1 MQKNAPFG
9 LTRIGGLDEKQI
21 RIVKKVFDDA
31 TKGENLDEK
40 LATALRLVGEY
51 KENSIR
57 PIKKRLRDNE
67 DFMTTLSQIQNMD
80 RVTQRSC
87 LNVLDQIH
95 AALKGKVAQ
104 VERAEF
110 SKQFPLGVE
119 RPQNVQGV
127 TKSVTSVTQR
137 NNDADALEA
146 REMTQ
151 DQLRAFWSKVANS
164 EEADGWP
171 ASQRVR
177 ASELLAKSLGMFDEP
192 PKEVVVEKPFQV
204 SQKVLAAL
212 STNQLQVLQ
221 EIMQLIEKL
230 DEEHGVT
237 DGVTQTPK
245 NTNLVH

>member
-1 MQKNAPFG
+1 MQKNTHFG
-9 LTRIGGLDEKQI
+9 LSRIGGLDENKI
-21 RIVKKVFDDA
+21 RIVKQVFADD
-31 TKGENLDEK
+31 TKGGHLDEK
-40 LATALRLVGEY
+40 LAMAIRLVGGY
-51 KENSIR
+51 QDSSLR
-57 PIKKRLRDNE
+57 TIKKRLMDNE
-67 DFMTTLSQIQNMD
+67 DFMTTLHQIQNMD
-80 RVTQRSC
+80 RVTQKSC
-87 LNVLDQIH
+87 LNVLDQIY
-95 AALKGKVAQ
+95 ASVKGKVAQ
-104 VERAEF
+104 VQRAEF

-119 RPQNVQGV
+119 IPKNAQSV

-204 SQKVLAAL
+204 SKKVLAAL
-212 STNQLQVLQ
+212 STNQLQTLQ
-221 EIMQLIEKL
+221 EIMQLIEKI
-230 DEEHGVT
+230 DEEQSVT
-237 DGVTQTPK
+237 DSVTQPQK
-245 NTNLVH
+245 NGSLVH

>member
-9 LTRIGGLDEKQI
+9 LTRIGALNEKQI
-21 RIVKKVFDDA
+21 RIVKTVFDDA
-31 TKGENLDEK
+31 TKGANLDER
-40 LATALRLVGEY
+40 LAMALRLVGEY
-51 KENSIR
+51 KEASIR
-57 PIKKRLRDNE
+57 PIKKKLKDDE
-67 DFMTTLSQIQNMD
+67 DFMTTLAQIQNMD
-80 RVTQRSC
+80 RVTQKSC

-95 AALKGKVAQ
+95 AALRGKVAQ

-110 SKQFPLGVE
+110 TKQFPLGVE
-119 RPQNVQGV
+119 RPQNVQSV
-127 TKSVTSVTQR
+127 TKTVTSVTQC
-137 NNDADALEA
+137 NNDADALET

-151 DQLRAFWSKVANS
+151 DQLRAFWSRVANS

-212 STNQLQVLQ
+212 STNQLQTLQ
-221 EIMQLIEKL
+221 EIMQLIEKI
-230 DEEHGVT
+230 DEEQNVT
-237 DGVTQTPK
+237 DSVTQPPK
-245 NTNLVH
+245 NGSLVH